1 MSTTIS
7 HSITPAHTIESNIRK
22 KRSAQHPS
30 NTKSVKSSST
40 GRWRTRPTRTQIH
53 LSSQERQQAL
63 ELLNKFG
70 GIKDFSLPE
79 ELPSWSPPIK
89 LEDINQDLTL
99 MRDYGSRSPTDFGRS
114 TQSKEERV
122 KPVGSTHT
130 SNHEPSSHVRM
141 ESNKTYASTH
151 TQCSQHSPP
160 TSIPPTTTA
169 VPTTATGGSSSA
181 SPDTFS
187 SPPDRA
193 SRSNM
198 NGRASHVDKRAGA
211 GSIQSEHIETNP
223 LDRSA
228 GSSKGKARCEPDI
241 DWSGWEPQHYVT
253 EEIEALRQ
261 RYEQRAK
268 ELKRLSDSQRQQIS
282 IARENSAD
290 PTTLIPE
297 GLEEISDL
305 ATIGCVESL
314 LLFTQA
320 FLCFGLNR
328 SFNAGSSNRIEHR
341 QWDSMT
347 GFLSVAK
354 STARRSGIELT
365 YAICLMYESL
375 LLDRLVEAD
384 RPLLLQAYSHETDT
398 EKLLDGFKRIKR
410 ILNYQE
416 ISKASWTASQT
427 MFEKILGISTPPDK
441 REDPDENKK
450 GYRNPTLPSLGRLI
464 GRMKNRSRS
473 VTPKLL
479 SLDKPYKFSW
489 PIDKSNLDSMADF
502 VVFSSAALDEF
513 LSLNRK
519 KIPYELSKFND
530 CKILFP
536 NSWCFRFVYVL
547 KTFWRGFHPW
557 FLFLFGIRPQNHGL
571 SPYLLIFLLIWS
583 LPIFTWNLMISGQT
597 CNLQWSSLTL
607 SKAHV
612 IQLCLGHFQSVWT
625 LSGVTTNGIKKTK

>member
-1 MSTTIS
+1 
-7 HSITPAHTIESNIRK
+7 
-22 KRSAQHPS
+22 
-30 NTKSVKSSST
+30 
-40 GRWRTRPTRTQIH
+40 
-53 LSSQERQQAL
+53 
-63 ELLNKFG
+63 
-70 GIKDFSLPE
+70 
-79 ELPSWSPPIK
+79 
-89 LEDINQDLTL
+89 
-99 MRDYGSRSPTDFGRS
+99 
-114 TQSKEERV
+114 
-122 KPVGSTHT
+122 
-130 SNHEPSSHVRM
+130 
-141 ESNKTYASTH
+141 
-151 TQCSQHSPP
+151 
-160 TSIPPTTTA
+160 
-169 VPTTATGGSSSA
+169 
-181 SPDTFS
+181 
-187 SPPDRA
+187 
-193 SRSNM
+193 M

-536 NSWCFRFVYVL
+536 NS
-547 KTFWRGFHPW
+547 
-557 FLFLFGIRPQNHGL
+557 
-571 SPYLLIFLLIWS
+571 
-583 LPIFTWNLMISGQT
+583 
-597 CNLQWSSLTL
+597 
-607 SKAHV
+607 
-612 IQLCLGHFQSVWT
+612 
-625 LSGVTTNGIKKTK
+625 